1 MSSISAGTTLTT
13 ALVATGDTSGELL
26 FKTGPSATTAVTVD
40 TSQNVVVVGI
50 LTAKGLT
57 YPTVDGTSGQ
67 AIVTNGAGTLSFTSI
82 TGGAQGF
89 VTMAI
94 GPSTAPGEYSD
105 AFTLI

>member
-13 ALVATGDTSGELL
+13 ALIAAGDTSGELL
-26 FKTGPSATTAVTVD
+26 FKTGPSATTAVTID
-40 TSQNVVVVGI
+40 ASQNVTFTNAPTMG
-50 LTAKGLT
+50 GLT

-94 GPSTAPGEYSD
+94 GPSTQPGGFSD